1 MVDSFAQARAIL
13 DAAYYP
19 PRGRRSVGPGAHFL
33 NYGASD
39 AEYKAR
45 ANESI
50 VVILMAESPEG
61 VASAPAWCALDG
73 VDAVFV
79 GPADLRAQ
87 MSRAL
92 PDGRGPTEEE
102 FEVALGAVRAAGAAA
117 GVATGIHAFTAADA
131 RARLAQGFRF
141 VTVGSDA
148 ALLSGAAR
156 DMVETVGGL
165 AGAGGGEWGGAPRVL
180 GGAGAY

>member
-50 VVILMAESPEG
+50 VVILMEESPVG

-102 FEVALGAVRAAGAAA
+102 FEAALGAVRAAGAAA

-148 ALLSGAAR
+148 VLLSGAAR
-156 DMVETVGGL
+156 DMVEAVGGL
-165 AGAGGGEWGGAPRVL
+165 AGAGGAPRVL